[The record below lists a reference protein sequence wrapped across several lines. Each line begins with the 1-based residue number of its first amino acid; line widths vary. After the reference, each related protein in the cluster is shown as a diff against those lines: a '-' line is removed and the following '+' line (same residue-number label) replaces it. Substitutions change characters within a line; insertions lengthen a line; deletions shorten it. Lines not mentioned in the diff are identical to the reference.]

1 MLRLRRSNLKL
12 KSLKTRKLLV
22 FDLDFTLVSVNTSY
36 CYLKALYRKRVLSLP
51 LLLKGFF
58 IRLGYYVTPMS
69 LERLHH
75 LVFDTMLKGFSL
87 AVLEQHA
94 DALLKE
100 ILPKYLYQPAYQ
112 ELKAGQERGDCTVL
126 FSSSPDFL
134 VSRFAAYFGVD
145 FWESTVYDIDK
156 EQKLCKI
163 AKLVVGTEKE
173 RYLLELQK
181 KLEIPKDRVV
191 VYSDSHDDLPLL
203 MQAGEAVAVNP
214 DRKLAKIAKQ
224 QNWRVI

>member
-1 MLRLRRSNLKL
+1 M
-12 KSLKTRKLLV
+12 V

-36 CYLKALYRKRVLSLP
+36 CYLKALYKKRVLSLS
-51 LLLKGFF
+51 LLIKGVF
-58 IRLGYYVTPMS
+58 IRLGYYVTPMT

-87 AVLEQHA
+87 EVLEHHA
-94 DALLKE
+94 DALVKE
-100 ILPKYLYQPAYQ
+100 LLPKYIYMPAYQ
-112 ELKAGQERGDCTVL
+112 ELKAAQERGDCTVL

-145 FWESTVYDIDK
+145 FWESTVYGVDK
-156 EQKLCKI
+156 DQRLCKI

-181 KLEIPKDRVV
+181 KLDIPKEHVV

-214 DRKLAKIAKQ
+214 DRRLAKIARQ
-224 QNWRVI
+224 QHWRVI